1 MRADAAFFNSEDY
14 LALRPSGAFMSTAGD
29 MARWEIALQANL
41 ILSTETK
48 KEMWTRVKLNNGSE
62 YAYGYGWEVDYF
74 PNGVGMTDVPM
85 IRHEGSIPGFRAVY
99 WRLPNQ
105 KLSVIVLSNLQGR
118 LLNNVTAG
126 IALLYAPEV
135 KPAYEKRWP
144 PTTEK

>member
-1 MRADAAFFNSEDY
+1 
-14 LALRPSGAFMSTAGD
+14 
-29 MARWEIALQANL
+29 MAKWEIALQANL

-48 KEMWTRVKLNNGSE
+48 EEMWTRVKLNNGSE
-62 YAYGYGWEVDYF
+62 YPYGYGWEVDYF

-105 KLSVIVLSNLQGR
+105 KLSVIVLSNLQGGQ
-118 LLNNVTAG
+118 LDNVTAG
-126 IALLYAPEV
+126 IALRYAPEV

-144 PTTEK
+144 TTEK